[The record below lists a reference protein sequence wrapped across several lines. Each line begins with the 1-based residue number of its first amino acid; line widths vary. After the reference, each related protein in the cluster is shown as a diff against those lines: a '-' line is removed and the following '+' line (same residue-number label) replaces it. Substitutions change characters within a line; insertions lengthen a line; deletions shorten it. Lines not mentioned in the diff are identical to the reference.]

1 MPLLTTKLH
10 IPTPR
15 SDLVARPRLI
25 ERLDAGMQGKITLIS
40 APAGYGKSTL
50 VSEWIAHAKIPVTWL
65 SLDASENDITQFFI
79 YLIAALQQINPNI
92 GVDVQSI
99 LDAGADPPIEN
110 LLTALVN
117 DITALAPR
125 FALVLDDY
133 HLIQEIKVHQAIDFL
148 FDHFPPGMHMVI
160 LSRID
165 PPMSLG
171 RLRAQRELTEIREA
185 DLRFTHDEVAAFLN
199 QKMGLALSNQDI
211 QNLETRTEGWIAGLQ
226 LAALTLRG
234 RPDKHDLIADFS
246 GSHRHLIDYLVH
258 EVLSQ
263 QPDKVQMFLLCTSIL
278 ERFNA
283 SLCNALTQQISGR
296 EMLLFLEKANLFLI
310 STDNERQWYRY
321 HHLFADF
328 LQQRLRE
335 SQPELVPELFI
346 RASQWYEAQRMMDAA
361 IDHAI
366 TGGDENQAARLLDE
380 YAETLIVTNSDVNQM
395 LHWANK
401 LPVEVRAQFPRLCI
415 YHAWALQFEYQ
426 LESLEPTLALAEAHL
441 NDPTRLPESFPPA
454 VITGHINTIRAYTAT
469 KRGEFERSLNLSLAT
484 LEALPD
490 EDTKDVLLLR
500 GVILLGLGIGY
511 LELGQIEAAYQAYQT
526 ALPLNQQVGN
536 RYAALSCIY
545 YMMFVDIARGALDRA
560 LANGEMG
567 LFWIEEWSLLAGR
580 QKRPARM
587 LAHLRWNVGRVLYE
601 RDELDKAAEYLYKAA
616 EYYEL
621 VDSWH
626 RISGYAYLVDLNRA
640 LGEIEVALRYFRKL
654 KNISL
659 IPGLSFHDIPLTAMI
674 VERTLLL
681 SQLRPDLNEL
691 FEEAIHWAENSG
703 LDPSDEF
710 SYMQEYEYRTLARVW
725 IAQGKAE
732 EAIPLLERLI
742 ASAEGAGRNGEL
754 IAVLSLQAVAYYA
767 NNKTENALTQLSRA
781 LALGE
786 PQGYERTFVDL
797 GTPMRNLLQIVAKQ
811 DMAFNYVCRLLDVF
825 PDSESISNSSPA
837 SRPGRLGIEKLVEPL
852 SDRETQILRL
862 LVARLT
868 YREIADELYLSVN
881 TIKWYAKNIYNK
893 LGVSKKSQAAARA
906 RELGLL

>member
-10 IPTPR
+10 IPAPR
-15 SDLVARPRLI
+15 PDLVPRPHLI
-25 ERLDAGMQGKITLIS
+25 KRLDAGLQGKFTLIS

-50 VSEWIAHAKIPVTWL
+50 VSEWIARAKIPVAWL

-117 DITALAPR
+117 DITASAPR
-125 FALVLDDY
+125 FALVMDDY

-171 RLRAQRELTEIREA
+171 RLRVQQELTEIREA

-263 QPDKVQMFLLCTSIL
+263 QPDNVQMFLLCTSIL

-296 EMLLFLEKANLFLI
+296 EMLIFLEKANLFLI

-321 HHLFADF
+321 HQLFADF

-335 SQPELVPELFI
+335 SQPEIVPELFI
-346 RASQWYEAQRMMDAA
+346 RASQWYEAQSMMEAA
-361 IDHAI
+361 IDHAF
-366 TGGDENQAARLLDE
+366 TGGDENRAARLLDE
-380 YAETLIVTNSDVNQM
+380 YAETLLITNSDVNQM
-395 LHWANK
+395 LRWANK
-401 LPVEVRAQFPRLCI
+401 LPVEARAQFTRLCI

-426 LESLEPTLALAEAHL
+426 LESVEPTLALVEAHL

-469 KRGEFERSLNLSLAT
+469 KRGEFERSVNLSLAT
-484 LEALPD
+484 LEGLPD

-500 GVILLGLGIGY
+500 GVTMLGLGMGY
-511 LELGQIEAAYQAYQT
+511 FNLGQMEAAYQAYQT
-526 ALPLNQQVGN
+526 ALPLNQQIGN
-536 RYAALSCIY
+536 RYAALSCIH
-545 YMMFVDIARGALDRA
+545 YMMFVDIDRGTLNRA

-567 LFWIEEWSLLAGR
+567 LLWIEEWSGLEGR
-580 QKRPARM
+580 QGRPARM

-616 EYYEL
+616 EYYEF
-621 VDSWH
+621 VGSWH
-626 RISGYAYLVDLNRA
+626 RIRGYAYLVDLNLA

-654 KNISL
+654 KHISL
-659 IPGLSFHDIPLTAMI
+659 IPGISLSDIPVAAM
-674 VERTLLL
+674 VAERNLNL
-681 SQLRPDLNEL
+681 SQHRPEL
-691 FEEAIHWAENSG
+691 DNLFTEAIEWAESSG
-703 LDPSDEF
+703 LKPDEKIR
-710 SYMQEYEYRTLARVW
+710 YYEQEYEFLILARVW
-725 IAQGKAE
+725 IAQGKRE
-732 EAIPLLERLI
+732 EAIHLLDRLI
-742 ASAEGAGRNGEL
+742 ISAEDSGLNGEL
-754 IAVLSLQAVAYYA
+754 IAVLSLQAIALYKLGKIDVAY
-767 NNKTENALTQLSRA
+767 KCISRA
-781 LALGE
+781 LEFGE
-786 PQGYERTFVDL
+786 PEGYVRTFVDL
-797 GTPMRNLLQIVAKQ
+797 GSPMQDLLGIVAQRGSAPNYINKLLA
-811 DMAFNYVCRLLDVF
+811 AFPTATVQPARLEIREL
-825 PDSESISNSSPA
+825 I
-837 SRPGRLGIEKLVEPL
+837 EPL

-862 LVARLT
+862 LSARYT
-868 YREIADELYLSVN
+868 YREISEELYLSLN
-881 TIKWYAKNIYNK
+881 TVKWYTKNIYNK